1 MKSFAITA
9 LFTLLAFASAAPV
22 PYDRREAVPSDTEPA
37 MTDGA
42 GNVVAFVN
50 ANNPQ

>member
-1 MKSFAITA
+1 MKSTTIAA
-9 LFTLLAFASAAPV
+9 LLTLLAFASAAPL
-22 PYDRREAVPSDTEPA
+22 PYDRREAAPSDTEPA